1 MKLFLQIVPFF
12 FTWFN
17 LSATPAF
24 EKTALPS
31 YAVSLPKTTNQNQES
46 ELKIGVSNFA
56 RSGILENSFSQKAV
70 LWESYVLENR
80 AHGGNDRLV
89 QGAGSLVPSSLIT
102 KITQSG
108 ATKLKAWTSGKS
120 LNFVDDAGNV
130 LTGANAEA
138 KIFEKLESSIGSKT
152 VLETTTDANGRL
164 LVQTERGTNSNP
176 PLLVL
181 REGSSG
187 QIHQQTN

>member
-56 RSGILENSFSQKAV
+56 RSGILENSFSQKAPCLCWCSSPTNLAFVGV
-70 LWESYVLENR
+70 L
-80 AHGGNDRLV
+80 
-89 QGAGSLVPSSLIT
+89 
-102 KITQSG
+102 
-108 ATKLKAWTSGKS
+108 
-120 LNFVDDAGNV
+120 
-130 LTGANAEA
+130 
-138 KIFEKLESSIGSKT
+138 
-152 VLETTTDANGRL
+152 
-164 LVQTERGTNSNP
+164 
-176 PLLVL
+176 
-181 REGSSG
+181 
-187 QIHQQTN
+187 HQQTR